1 MIRKWRHEIMNKF
14 QSLLDRMFRYGFFA
28 VVNPWPLLDRDVI
41 YERPLRDVVDLNISF
56 EVRVFAKNW
65 KVILIQK
72 VSNEKLD

>member
-41 YERPLRDVVDLNISF
+41 YERVDLNISF